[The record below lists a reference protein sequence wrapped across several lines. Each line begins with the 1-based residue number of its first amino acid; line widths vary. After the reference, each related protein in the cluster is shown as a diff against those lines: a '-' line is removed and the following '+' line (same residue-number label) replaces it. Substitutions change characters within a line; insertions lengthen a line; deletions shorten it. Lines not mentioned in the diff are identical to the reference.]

1 MTISLEPTPQA
12 AAPRLGRTATLVRLA
27 LIGAVLAAIAGA
39 LCPGLPQST
48 PAGPVGGVGLAPM
61 NCCALEL
68 ASLGWAR
75 ENAGRG
81 HRVARGPGELD
92 RLAAGEGMD
101 CIAFWAQVADVRA
114 RTAP

>member
-1 MTISLEPTPQA
+1 
-12 AAPRLGRTATLVRLA
+12 
-27 LIGAVLAAIAGA
+27 
-39 LCPGLPQST
+39 
-48 PAGPVGGVGLAPM
+48 M

-68 ASLGWAR
+68 ASLGRAR

-92 RLAAGEGMD
+92 RLAADEGKD
-101 CIAFWAQVADVRA
+101 CLARWAGVAAVRA